1 MHIKAISLPQYKEV
15 TLILEGKTSFLAAL
29 EVPVASMYLQSKFSV
44 HDFHFCSFQL
54 ETATI
59 HKVE

>member
-1 MHIKAISLPQYKEV
+1 MHVKAISLPRYKEA

-29 EVPVASMYLQSKFSV
+29 EVLVASMYLQSKLNA

-54 ETATI
+54 ETVAI
-59 HKVE
+59 HNV